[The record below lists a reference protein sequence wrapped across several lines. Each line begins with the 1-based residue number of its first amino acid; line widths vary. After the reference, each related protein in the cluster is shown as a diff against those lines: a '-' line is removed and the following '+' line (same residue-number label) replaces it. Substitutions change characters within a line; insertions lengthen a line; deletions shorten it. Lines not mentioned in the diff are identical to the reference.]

1 MTRAWT
7 AASASTKACA
17 RELLLDVSGLGL
29 PIATEF
35 LDLLSPQYIADL
47 IAWGAIGARTTES
60 PSHRQLS
67 SGLSCPLASR
77 TAPTAACRSPPTR
90 WSPPA
95 PSTPSWA

>member
-7 AASASTKACA
+7 AASASTKACAA

-47 IAWGAIGARTTES
+47 IAWGAIGARTTA
-60 PSHRQLS
+60 RATVS
-67 SGLSCPLASR
+67 S
-77 TAPTAACRSPPTR
+77 APA
-90 WSPPA
+90 
-95 PSTPSWA
+95 